1 MKSLATII
9 LCLFLF
15 TTNGQNT
22 KTTEI
27 GANSDSEVYEAKM
40 IQTSRMNM
48 EYMDFGGKGN
58 ALIYIQGVHNS
69 SALKDNFDYYENY
82 VAWRD
87 ILAEASEYYRVYA
100 PIYRGYG
107 NSDKDGDG
115 IYNVENIA
123 KDILAFM
130 DKMKIESATFIGR
143 TTAPQ
148 VMFYI
153 AENHPNRV
161 DAIVVSD
168 ISMYKTIPIKNDEI
182 KEYMYYCSYAATDLA
197 NNAPDIIMPS
207 YDYEPTFYT
216 DETKKID
223 IPLYWPYS
231 EQMDIVQMN
240 LSLLNYLQPDNSFI
254 PNEKVTKYFNDLYAN
269 KELQNRIKQ
278 YYMENDIKKKNM
290 DALISA
296 FGNNLTLQ
304 NFDEI
309 EGADFMEKFTKG
321 NEIMMKYLI
330 SVSGKD

>member
-1 MKSLATII
+1 MKTLATII
-9 LCLFLF
+9 LCLSLF
-15 TTNGQNT
+15 TTYGQIS
-22 KTTEI
+22 KTIEA
-27 GANSDSEVYEAKM
+27 GANSDAEFYEAKM

-58 ALIYIQGVHNS
+58 VLIHIQGVHNS
-69 SALKDNFDYYENY
+69 SALKDNLDYYENY

-87 ILAEASEYYRVYA
+87 ILTEASEYYRVYA

-107 NSDKDGDG
+107 NSDKGGDD

-161 DAIVVSD
+161 DAMVVSD
-168 ISMYKTIPIKNDEI
+168 ISMYKTIPINNDEI
-182 KEYMYYCSYAATDLA
+182 KEFMYYCSYAATDLGDS
-197 NNAPDIIMPS
+197 APDIIMPS
-207 YDYEPTFYT
+207 YDYVPTFYT

-231 EQMDIVQMN
+231 EQMNIVQMN

-254 PNEKVTKYFNDLYAN
+254 PNEKVTKYFNDLYTN

-290 DALISA
+290 DALKSA
-296 FGNNLTLQ
+296 FGNHLTLQ

-309 EGADFMEKFTKG
+309 QGADFMEKFNKG
-321 NEIMMKYLI
+321 NEIMLRYLI
-330 SVSGKD
+330 SVSSKD